1 MALTTSSPAATMQTR
16 VCVIGSGPAG
26 IACTLELAKQ
36 GIDVILVEG
45 GGDALQPDKQAAS
58 DAEIVDGLRH
68 APMADAVG
76 QALGGTSWL
85 WGGRCIPF
93 DPVDFA
99 PRDHAPGAAWP
110 IAYEDVAPW
119 YRAACEYANCGQP
132 SFTLGEMDVMDA
144 ATARQPLT
152 GSFRAGDVIA
162 TDLER
167 WAGEP
172 VFARRYAE
180 TLRDHPNVRLLLD
193 ATCID
198 IDLDPDT
205 EEVRSVVVAQG
216 GAEHGLLLRIQAD
229 RFVLACGGLGVTQ
242 LLLDANTR
250 CDNRLG
256 NRSDM
261 LGRHYMGHISGKIAS
276 VRFHADPRR
285 TVYHF
290 ERDRDGFYARRRL
303 TVPAEVQHRER
314 LLNTAMWLDNHPP
327 ADPAHG
333 NGVLSLAY
341 LALRTP
347 GLNRMLTAPAIA
359 KAVTAASA
367 RGGLGAHWGNVLRA
381 LPQIAGFV
389 PPFIY
394 RRYLARPRLPG
405 FFLRSPNNVYALHY
419 HAEQLPHADSR
430 VTLADATDRH
440 GLRRLRIDL
449 RYQQADAESV
459 VRTHQLL
466 DRHLRETGAG
476 QLDFWMPEAERVD
489 HVMAH
494 ASDGF
499 HQIGTARMA
508 FDWRGGV
515 VDTNCRVFGTRNLHV
530 ASSAVFPSSGQANP
544 TLTILALS
552 ARLAHHLGAQL
563 RGGGTL
569 YDINT
574 LAATPAVPETIADVP
589 MAARAAGGIAT

>member
-1 MALTTSSPAATMQTR
+1 MALTTPSPAATLQTR

-26 IACTLELAKQ
+26 IACTLELARL

-45 GGDALQPDKQAAS
+45 GGAALQPATQAAGE
-58 DAEIVDGLRH
+58 AEIVDGLRH
-68 APMADAVG
+68 APMSDAVG
-76 QALGGTSWL
+76 RALGGTSWL

-99 PRDHAPGAAWP
+99 ARDHAPGAAWP
-110 IAYEDVAPW
+110 ISYDEVAPW
-119 YRAACEYANCGQP
+119 YRTACTYANCGQP
-132 SFTLGEMDVMDA
+132 AFTLGELDA
-144 ATARQPLT
+144 PTAQRPLT
-152 GSFRAGDVIA
+152 GSFRPGDVIA

-180 TLRDHPNVRLLLD
+180 ALRDHPNVRLLLD
-193 ATCID
+193 AACID
-198 IDLDPDT
+198 IDLDPNS
-205 EEVRSVVVAQG
+205 EQVRGVVVAQG
-216 GAEHGLLLRIQAD
+216 GEGAADRSLLRIEAE

-250 CDNRLG
+250 CEDRLG

-276 VRFHADPRR
+276 VRFNAEPGR
-285 TVYHF
+285 TIYHF

-303 TVPAEVQHRER
+303 TVPAEVQRREG

-359 KAVTAASA
+359 KAVTAANA
-367 RGGLGAHWGNVLRA
+367 RGGLGAHWRNVIRA
-381 LPQIAGFV
+381 VPQIATFV

-405 FFLRSPNNVYALHY
+405 FFLPSPNNVYALHY

-430 VTLADATDRH
+430 VTLADTTDRH

-476 QLDFWMPEAERVD
+476 QLDFWVPEAERPA

-508 FDWRGGV
+508 ADWREGV
-515 VDTNCRVFGTRNLHV
+515 VDTDCRVFGTRNLYV

-552 ARLAHHLGAQL
+552 ARLADHLGAQL
-563 RGGGTL
+563 RAGGTL
-569 YDINT
+569 HD
-574 LAATPAVPETIADVP
+574 LRAAGSGAPGRLADVP
-589 MAARAAGGIAT
+589 MAARTAGGIAP